1 MSRSR
6 RVLGVAALA
15 LSVTACFHQTVHSG
29 LTPSTTVIERPYV
42 ATWLWGIIPADTID
56 VRESCP
62 TGVATVETQ
71 QSFMNGFVSF
81 FTLGIYAPQ
90 RLRVTCAS

>member
-6 RVLGVAALA
+6 RGLGIVGLT
-15 LSVTACFHQTVHSG
+15 LSLTACFHQTVHSG

-42 ATWLWGIIPADTID
+42 ATWLWGIVPADTID
-56 VRESCP
+56 TRQSCP
-62 TGVATVETQ
+62 SGVATVETQ

-90 RLRVTCAS
+90 RVRITCAS

>member
-1 MSRSR
+1 MAAVEIGQVGQR
-6 RVLGVAALA
+6 RMRQGAAQIVADARQMLQIGR
-15 LSVTACFHQTVHSG
+15 L
-29 LTPSTTVIERPYV
+29 P
-42 ATWLWGIIPADTID
+42 
-56 VRESCP
+56 
-62 TGVATVETQ
+62 VATVETQ